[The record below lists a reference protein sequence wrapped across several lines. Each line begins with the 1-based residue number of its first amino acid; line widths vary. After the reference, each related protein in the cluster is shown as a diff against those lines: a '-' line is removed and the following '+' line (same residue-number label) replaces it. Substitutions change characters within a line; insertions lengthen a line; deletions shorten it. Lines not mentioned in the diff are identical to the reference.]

1 MKIKFSHNYKKIAG
15 TTEARLLEVINVNL
29 QNLSH
34 YFITYDTDNMYIL
47 PRKGDYIM
55 LIFQKINSSLMSI
68 DLFTT
73 LRRRNDKKER
83 YYRKNIGKIFT
94 LEITNNTQKE
104 FKEHEDPYADEG
116 YDGLLNDWE
125 LNKHNRDLED

>member
-34 YFITYDTDNMYIL
+34 EFIIYDTDNIYIL
-47 PRKGDYIM
+47 PRKGDYMI
-55 LIFQKINSSLMSI
+55 LIFQKIHSPS

-73 LRRRNDKKER
+73 LRRRTDKKER

-94 LEITNNTQKE
+94 LEIINNTQKE
-104 FKEHEDPYADEG
+104 FKEHEDPYADEAMMDFSMIG
-116 YDGLLNDWE
+116 N
-125 LNKHNRDLED
+125 

>member
-47 PRKGDYIM
+47 PRKGDYNAHISKDK
-55 LIFQKINSSLMSI
+55 LIVN
-68 DLFTT
+68 
-73 LRRRNDKKER
+73 E
-83 YYRKNIGKIFT
+83 Y
-94 LEITNNTQKE
+94 
-104 FKEHEDPYADEG
+104 
-116 YDGLLNDWE
+116 
-125 LNKHNRDLED
+125 